1 MSEEDTALAET
12 RAFEQISSAGSSLAA
27 DASSCSP
34 SSPLCAVLQ
43 PARKKSP
50 PTDILRTTAAFIGE
64 SSWDGEDS
72 SPSCAVGAPF
82 ASGSGMWAALGG
94 REHVQTV
101 NMSAASE
108 AIRATAL
115 AVILFSLFSI
125 SLKFDPE
132 LRLYFARLLPNPV
145 STSCFTK
152 TSKDHTSP
160 SHTHNGVVTPSQP
173 GRPNTSIHA
182 STLPLQARPL
192 LTWEPGANVN
202 QTAST
207 NRTVWPLKGG
217 SLELD
222 LHHPWTYI
230 FVNLGLGTDYPIFNI
245 SLTPQFLNET
255 GNGTLCLPQIV
266 LPASVT
272 PIDGQNA
279 SIQVVTFGAT
289 GSALYN
295 CADITFSSTATAL
308 SSDTCANSSNV
319 AVSYVNQEINGSTT
333 TSSGAASS
341 STAASAADL
350 SVNARSVSS
359 IGLLAIAASVAGS
372 WLL

>member
-1 MSEEDTALAET
+1 
-12 RAFEQISSAGSSLAA
+12 
-27 DASSCSP
+27 
-34 SSPLCAVLQ
+34 
-43 PARKKSP
+43 
-50 PTDILRTTAAFIGE
+50 
-64 SSWDGEDS
+64 
-72 SPSCAVGAPF
+72 
-82 ASGSGMWAALGG
+82 
-94 REHVQTV
+94 
-101 NMSAASE
+101 MSAASE
-108 AIRATAL
+108 AIRAVGTAL
-115 AVILFSLFSI
+115 AVILFSSFSI

-132 LRLYFARLLPNPV
+132 LRLHFPCLL
-145 STSCFTK
+145 STPGSIFRFSK
-152 TSKDHTSP
+152 TSKD
-160 SHTHNGVVTPSQP
+160 V
-173 GRPNTSIHA
+173 
-182 STLPLQARPL
+182 RPL
-192 LTWEPGANVN
+192 SRLPGLAGISSANVN

-230 FVNLGLGTDYPIFNI
+230 FVNLGLGTNYPIFNI

-272 PIDGQNA
+272 PVDGQNA

-295 CADITFSSTATAL
+295 CADITFSSNATTL

-319 AVSYVNQEINGSTT
+319 AVSYVNQEVNGSTT
-333 TSSGAASS
+333 TSSGAAASS
-341 STAASAADL
+341 KASAADL
-350 SVNARSVSS
+350 SVNARSISS